1 VAVNLKNPTR
11 DWTER
16 TTEVFSRESERL
28 QKPRRSKGVA
38 QEEVPD
44 RGPVLTKRLSEES
57 LVR

>member
-1 VAVNLKNPTR
+1 MNLKNPTR
-11 DWTER
+11 GWTER
-16 TTEVFSRESERL
+16 TTKVFSRESERL

-38 QEEVPD
+38 QEEVPN

>member
-1 VAVNLKNPTR
+1 MNLKNPIR
-11 DWTER
+11 NWIER

-28 QKPRRSKGVA
+28 QKPKRSKGVS

-44 RGPVLTKRLSEES
+44 RGVVLTKIQSEES

>member
-1 VAVNLKNPTR
+1 MNLNNTTR
-11 DWTER
+11 YSTER
-16 TTEVFSRESERL
+16 TTEVFSSESERL
-28 QKPRRSKGVA
+28 QKPRRSKGVS